1 MGWENFNYEIGKKK
15 KKERLT
21 FRLYYLFKKKLK
33 KTVFNILHGI
43 QLCFV
48 LRIKREGICA
58 EQVKR

>member
-1 MGWENFNYEIGKKK
+1 MKSEK
-15 KKERLT
+15 KKEGKANFQVILSIK
-21 FRLYYLFKKKLK
+21 KKKLK

-43 QLCFV
+43 QMCSV